1 MDIQSVAP
9 KDQEKGD
16 EKMINR
22 SISIELSLWEQ
33 AKRKAGFAPLSAII
47 RALLRKWIR
56 GEIEISPEDTQEEY

>member
-1 MDIQSVAP
+1 MTVQNTKP
-9 KDQEKGD
+9 GDQEKGG

-33 AKRKAGFAPLSAII
+33 AKRKAGFAPVSAII

-56 GEIEISPEDTQEEY
+56 GEIEVDPEETKD